1 MDIITLDFETYFDN
15 DYTLS
20 KLTTEEYVR
29 DPRFEAHGVAV
40 RDPANG
46 EVFWVNGDNLPAF
59 FKSAFD
65 WPNSAVLCHH
75 AHFDGL
81 IMAHHYGIVPKP
93 YLDTLSMARA
103 LVGTHIS
110 KSLASLAEHFGLGAK
125 NVPYELFKGKHWHEL
140 SSTVRDQVAQGAVH
154 DVQLTWD
161 LFHKLAAS
169 FPAEE
174 YALVDATVRMFT
186 CPVLV
191 GDTNLLGKIWQE
203 EETKK
208 GAMLA
213 QLGLTEK
220 DIRKDWQFAKLLR
233 DQGVEPEQKRMKD
246 GKCTRCG
253 GEGNEVDNT
262 GDYDPGV
269 ACLECNGTGLKTRY
283 KYAFA
288 KTDDFMR
295 DLQDSEDEEVRL
307 LAETKLAAHSTGTQ
321 TRTFRLGWMSTRG
334 AMCVYLNYCGA
345 HTKRWS
351 GGDKVNWQN
360 LKRGGPI
367 AQAVR
372 APPGSALVV
381 NDASQ
386 IECRIL
392 NDVAGQTDV
401 IHRFR
406 SHADPYV
413 ALASTFYGE
422 DVYKPKKGDS
432 RFEEM
437 EAKRGTGKQG
447 ELSCGYG
454 AGGPTIKATAKKGTY
469 GPPVYL
475 TDEEALRLRDTYR
488 ETHPFVVSLWK
499 EAGDVLKKL
508 HSGLE
513 FEWRAGLYVK
523 DKRIWLPN
531 DLPLIYETLKWEDD
545 PEDGGDAGWRVRV
558 NKNGW
563 SRMYGAKLV
572 ENVIQA
578 LARVHVSQAWV
589 RCAQAGLD
597 MVSMEHDKLIAMVNK
612 VDADAAF
619 ELMKTEMCRPPV
631 WLPAL
636 PLDSEGYISD
646 TFAKPEG

>member
-1 MDIITLDFETYFDN
+1 MIFETYFDN

-29 DPRFEAHGVAV
+29 DPRFEAHGLSI
-40 RDPANG
+40 RTPDG
-46 EVFWVNGDNLPAF
+46 EIHWIDNVDGNRLNWGAF
-59 FKSAFD
+59 KYD
-65 WPNSAVLCHH
+65 IPWDKVAVLCHH

-81 IMAHHYGIVPKP
+81 ILAHHYGIVPKL
-93 YLDTLSMARA
+93 YLDTLSVARA
-103 LVGTHIS
+103 LVGTHIG
-110 KSLASLAEHFGLGAK
+110 KSLQSLAEHFGLGAK
-125 NVPYELFKGKHWHEL
+125 NVPYDLFKGKHWHEL
-140 SSTVRDQVAQGAVH
+140 SAGVRDQVAAGACH

-186 CPVLV
+186 TPVLV
-191 GDTNLLGKIWQE
+191 GDTDLLGKIWQE
-203 EETKK
+203 EEAKK

-220 DIRKDWQFAKLLR
+220 DVRKDWVFARLLR

-246 GKCTRCG
+246 GKCKDCDGT
-253 GEGNEVDNT
+253 GEGLGTAVKCPRCE
-262 GDYDPGV
+262 
-269 ACLECNGTGLKTRY
+269 GTGVETRY

-295 DLQDSEDEEVRL
+295 DLQDSEDEDVRL

-360 LKRGGPI
+360 LARNGPI
-367 AQAVR
+367 
-372 APPGSALVV
+372 GSAVSAPAGCKVLAM
-381 NDASQ
+381 DASQ
-386 IECRIL
+386 IECRLL
-392 NDVAGQTDV
+392 NKVAGQEDKV
-401 IHRFR
+401 QEFR
-406 SHADPYV
+406 EGKDPYV
-413 ALASTFYGE
+413 GVASAFYGFE
-422 DVYKPKKGDS
+422 INKKDHPDERQG
-432 RFEEM
+432 
-437 EAKRGTGKQG
+437 GKVV
-447 ELSCGYG
+447 ELQSGFGSGG
-454 AGGPTIKATAKKGTY
+454 AAIARTLRRLGIPC
-469 GPPVYL
+469 
-475 TDEEALRLRDTYR
+475 TDEEGEGWKNAYR
-488 ETHPFVVSLWK
+488 GTHPFVTSLWK
-499 EAGDVLKKL
+499 EANDVLKKL
-508 HSGLE
+508 HSGME

-531 DLPLIYETLKWEDD
+531 GLPLIYETLKWEDD
-545 PEDGGDAGWRVRV
+545 PEDDGDAGWRVRV

-597 MVSMEHDKLIAMVNK
+597 MVSMEHDKLIAVVNK

-619 ELMKTEMCRPPV
+619 ELMKAEMCRPPA
-631 WLPAL
+631 WLPDL

-646 TFAKPEG
+646 TFAKQEG

>member
-1 MDIITLDFETYFDN
+1 MNIITLDFETYFDN

-29 DPRFEAHGVAV
+29 DPRFEAHGCAV
-40 RDPANG
+40 RWEDGHTKWYVPDEMHLLQG
-46 EVFWVNGDNLPAF
+46 ELEMIQSDT
-59 FKSAFD
+59 
-65 WPNSAVLCHH
+65 AVLCHH

-81 IMAHHYGIVPKP
+81 ILAHHYGIVPKL

-103 LVGTHIS
+103 LVGTHIG
-110 KSLASLAEHFGLGAK
+110 KSLQSLAEHFGLGAK
-125 NVPYELFKGKHWHEL
+125 NVPYDLFKGKHWHEL
-140 SSTVRDQVAQGAVH
+140 SPTVRDQVAQGAVH
-154 DVQLTWD
+154 DVQLAWD

-186 CPVLV
+186 APVLV
-191 GDTNLLGKIWQE
+191 GDTDLLGKIWQE
-203 EETKK
+203 EEAKK

-213 QLGLTEK
+213 QLGLTAQ

-233 DQGVEPEQKRMKD
+233 DHGVEPEQKRMKD
-246 GKCTRCG
+246 MVCKTCTMGKGQAPPPCT
-253 GEGNEVDNT
+253 
-262 GDYDPGV
+262 
-269 ACLECNGTGLKTRY
+269 ECNDTGFVERF

-295 DLQDSEDEEVRL
+295 DLQDSEDVRL

-321 TRTFRLGWMSTRG
+321 TRTYRLGWMSTRG
-334 AMCVYLNYCGA
+334 AMPVYLNYCGS

-360 LKRGGPI
+360 LARNGPI
-367 AQAVR
+367 GAAIS
-372 APPGSALVV
+372 APPGHKVVAL
-381 NDASQ
+381 DASQ
-386 IECRIL
+386 IECRLL
-392 NDVAGQTDV
+392 NGVAGQEDK
-401 IHRFR
+401 IQEFR
-406 SHADPYV
+406 EGKDPYV
-413 ALASTFYGE
+413 GNATAFYGYE
-422 DVYKPKKGDS
+422 VNKTDHPTERQGGKVVELQSGFGSGGAAIARTLRRLGIPCT
-432 RFEEM
+432 EE
-437 EAKRGTGKQG
+437 EGEGWKNAYRGTH
-447 ELSCGYG
+447 S
-454 AGGPTIKATAKKGTY
+454 
-469 GPPVYL
+469 
-475 TDEEALRLRDTYR
+475 
-488 ETHPFVVSLWK
+488 FVTSLWK

-508 HSGLE
+508 HSGME

-597 MVSMEHDKLIAMVNK
+597 MVSMEHDKLIAVVNK

-619 ELMKTEMCRPPV
+619 ELMKAEMCRPPA
-631 WLPAL
+631 WLPDL

-646 TFAKPEG
+646 TFAKQEA

>member
-1 MDIITLDFETYFDN
+1 MNIITLDFETYFDN
-15 DYTLS
+15 DFTLS
-20 KLTTEEYVR
+20 KMTTEEYVR
-29 DPRFEAHGVAV
+29 DPRFEVHGYGIRWADGRGTRWYIDDGVNA
-40 RDPANG
+40 ALG
-46 EVFWVNGDNLPAF
+46 EINWSDTAL
-59 FKSAFD
+59 
-65 WPNSAVLCHH
+65 LCHH
-75 AHFDGL
+75 THFDGL
-81 IMAHHYGIVPKP
+81 ILAHHYGIVPKL

-103 LVGTHIS
+103 VLGTHIG
-110 KSLASLAEHFGLGAK
+110 KGLASLAEHFGLGAK
-125 NVPYELFKGKHWHEL
+125 DVPYDLFKGKHWHEL
-140 SSTVRDQVAQGAVH
+140 GEATRQAVGRGACH
-154 DVQLTWD
+154 DVSLTWD
-161 LFHKLAAS
+161 LFCKLALA
-169 FPAEE
+169 FPEEE
-174 YALVDATVRMFT
+174 YPLVDATVRMFT

-191 GDTNLLGKIWQE
+191 GDTDLLGKIWQE
-203 EETKK
+203 EEVKK

-233 DQGVEPEQKRMKD
+233 EHGVEPEQKRMKD
-246 GKCTRCG
+246 GLCKGCKGTGYGRG
-253 GEGNEVDNT
+253 KEPHIPGNPEE
-262 GDYDPGV
+262 
-269 ACLECNGTGLKTRY
+269 ACDECNGGGVEIRF

-295 DLQDSEDEEVRL
+295 DLQDSEDAEVRL
-307 LAETKLAAHSTGTQ
+307 LTETKLASHSNGTQ

-334 AMCVYLNYCGA
+334 AMPVYLNYCGA

-360 LKRGGPI
+360 FRRGGPI

-372 APPGSALVV
+372 SPPGSALVV

-401 IHRFR
+401 IDRFR
-406 SHADPYV
+406 SHTDPYV

-422 DVYKPKKGDS
+422 DVYKPEKGDP
-432 RFEEM
+432 RLEEM

-475 TDEEALRLRDTYR
+475 TDEDALRLRDTYR
-488 ETHPFVVSLWK
+488 STHPFVVSLWK
-499 EAGDVLKKL
+499 EANDVLKKL
-508 HSGLE
+508 HAGLE
-513 FEWRAGLYVK
+513 FEWRCMYVK
-523 DKRIWLPN
+523 DKRVWMPN
-531 DLPLIYETLKWEDD
+531 GLPLIYETLKWVDD
-545 PEDGGDAGWRVRV
+545 PDDGGDAGWRVRV

-578 LARVHVSQAWV
+578 LARVHVSQAWL
-589 RCAQAGLD
+589 RCRQAGLD
-597 MVSMEHDKLIAMVNK
+597 IVSMEHDKLIAVVAT

-619 ELMKTEMCRPPV
+619 KLMREEMCRPPV
-631 WLPAL
+631 WLPNV

-646 TFAKPEG
+646 TFAKP